1 MSTTAAPVSSDLEIN
16 MRATAEGFVHSFDGR
31 WAPGATMRYRAPEC
45 EHSMLPAT
53 LGLGTTK
60 QNNQE
65 WAAHFKRLDGLVTN
79 AKTTVH
85 DYLAVPSELR
95 AVCRT
100 SLDADTPVGPYHND
114 YVWFFTF
121 DGTGQSIVSITE
133 FVDSKAGA
141 TLLGK
146 LNEAGLLQTL

>member
-1 MSTTAAPVSSDLEIN
+1 MAPTATTMHSDVETN

-31 WAPGATMRYRAPEC
+31 WTPGATLQYRAPEC
-45 EHSMLPAT
+45 EYSMLPAT
-53 LGLGTTK
+53 LGLGTSK
-60 QNNQE
+60 KNNQE
-65 WAAHFKRLDGLVTN
+65 WAAHFKRLDGLVAN
-79 AKTTVH
+79 ATTTIH
-85 DYLAVPSELR
+85 DYLAVPTELR

-121 DGTGQSIVSITE
+121 DSTGQSIVSIIE

-146 LNEAGLLQTL
+146 LNEAGLLQNH

>member
-79 AKTTVH
+79 AKVSLPNC
-85 DYLAVPSELR
+85 LALVVQLR
-95 AVCRT
+95 RVQEFDVSDVDAGTPRCVDHGPRLSSRAQRAPGGLSDFARCRHT
-100 SLDADTPVGPYHND
+100 RR
-114 YVWFFTF
+114 
-121 DGTGQSIVSITE
+121 
-133 FVDSKAGA
+133 
-141 TLLGK
+141 TLPQRLR
-146 LNEAGLLQTL
+146 LVLHL

>member
-1 MSTTAAPVSSDLEIN
+1 
-16 MRATAEGFVHSFDGR
+16 MRTTAEGFVHSFDGR
-31 WAPGATMRYRAPEC
+31 WSPGATIQYRAPEC
-45 EHSMLPAT
+45 EQSMLPST
-53 LGLGTTK
+53 LGLGTAK
-60 QNNQE
+60 KNNEE

-79 AKTTVH
+79 AKITIH
-85 DYLAVPSELR
+85 DYLAVLSELR

-121 DGTGQSIVSITE
+121 DSTGQSIVSITE

-141 TLLGK
+141 ALLGK
-146 LNEAGLLQTL
+146 LKEAGLLQDH

>member
-1 MSTTAAPVSSDLEIN
+1 MSTTAGPVSSDLETK

-60 QNNQE
+60 QNNEE

-79 AKTTVH
+79 AKVSH
-85 DYLAVPSELR
+85 PRCFALAV
-95 AVCRT
+95 
-100 SLDADTPVGPYHND
+100 
-114 YVWFFTF
+114 
-121 DGTGQSIVSITE
+121 IVTASTE
-133 FVDSKAGA
+133 IRRVRC
-141 TLLGK
+141 
-146 LNEAGLLQTL
+146 